1 MQKRYLFAVLVMLA
15 FLGGVLSLF
24 FLNRPESELA
34 PLSVGGSLSV
44 NTALLQIA
52 IDRGYFKDE
61 GLDLTFRSYNSSQL
75 ALDDMLAGGVDLAL
89 SAETPVVFKAFER
102 EDFSIL
108 ASIFSTYND
117 PKVLCRKSSGIEV
130 PADLVGKRVGTTN
143 RGQSAHYFFHLF
155 MIKYE
160 IDVDDLQLIFKSPA
174 ELAELLKGGELDG
187 ISLFEPY
194 LSRTAAELGGD
205 ALVFSEPE
213 LYHKDQLLTGR
224 NAFLKD
230 NNELAAK
237 FLKGLL
243 RAEEFALKEREQAL
257 EIVARRCSMEYELV
271 VELMLDTNLEVVLDQ
286 SLLHTLEGEAR
297 WNIES
302 VGNDMGWEEPD
313 FLKLI
318 NSDILKSV
326 KPEAVV
332 IY

>member
-1 MQKRYLFAVLVMLA
+1 MPKRYLFAVLVILT

-24 FLNRPESELA
+24 LFNRPKRELA
-34 PLSVGGSLSV
+34 ALSVGGSLSV

-52 IDRGYFKDE
+52 LDKGYFQDE
-61 GLDLTFRSYNSSQL
+61 GLDLTFRSYKSSQQ
-75 ALDDMLAGGVDLAL
+75 ALDVMLEGGVDLAL

-102 EDFSIL
+102 EDFAIL
-108 ASIFSTYND
+108 ASIISTYND
-117 PKVLCRKSSGIEV
+117 PKVLCLKSSGIEE
-130 PADLVGKRVGTTN
+130 PADLVGKRVGTTS

-160 IDVDDLQLIFKSPA
+160 IDIDDVQLFFKSPS
-174 ELAELLKGGELDG
+174 ELAELLKRGELDG
-187 ISLFEPY
+187 ISLFEPH
-194 LSRTAAELGGD
+194 LSRTAAELGED

-213 LYHKDQLLTGR
+213 LYHKDLLLTGR
-224 NAFLKD
+224 DEFLKD
-230 NNELAAK
+230 NKELLVK

-243 RAEEFALKEREQAL
+243 RAEEFTLREREQAL
-257 EIVARRCSMEYELV
+257 EIVARRCSVEYELV
-271 VELMLDTNLEVVLDQ
+271 VELMLDADLEVILDQ

-302 VGNDMGWEEPD
+302 VGTDMGWEEPD
-313 FLKLI
+313 FLELI
-318 NSDILKSV
+318 NSDILKSI